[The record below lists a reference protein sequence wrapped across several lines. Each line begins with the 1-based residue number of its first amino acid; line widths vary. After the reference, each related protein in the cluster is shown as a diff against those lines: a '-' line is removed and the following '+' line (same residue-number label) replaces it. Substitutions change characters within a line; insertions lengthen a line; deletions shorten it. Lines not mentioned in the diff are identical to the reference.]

1 MKKSKSATSCRQYD
15 LTAFKSPADLRA
27 IPAEEM
33 PQLAARIREFLVEK
47 VSATGGHLASNLGV
61 VELSLALHRVF
72 DAPQDHIIWD
82 VGHQS
87 YIHKI
92 ITGRADR
99 FDELRKVGGL
109 CGFTNR
115 KESEYDPFGAGHSST
130 SISAALGFATAD
142 RIAGRK
148 AYTVAVIG
156 DGAFTGGMVHEAL
169 NNCAPDLPL
178 IIVLNENEMS
188 ISRNTGAFAQY
199 ISHIRSSRRYLRTKS
214 RTKDVLPRIPLIG
227 RGLYKIAKG
236 LTHFAKRRLY
246 RANYFEELGFLYLGP
261 ADGNDY
267 ARTERILRQ
276 AKARNGAVIVHLKT
290 TKGKGYLPAESDPSH
305 FHSTAPCTAAAG
317 AGSFH
322 AAFGEELVSLAK
334 ENDRICA
341 ITAAMEI
348 GCGLDAF
355 SREFPTRFFDVGIAE
370 EHAATFAAGM
380 AAGGMIPCFAVY
392 STFLQRAYDNVLHD
406 IALQNLP
413 VKLFIDRAGLA
424 HGDGATHH
432 GIFDVSF
439 LSAIPHLRLYAPAC
453 YGTLR
458 AMMKDVMTIDTPCAI
473 RYPNASEDARIAPL
487 FYPDG
492 DFARYGVRADFKKD
506 ERPQNIVITY
516 GNIVKEALNAKEQ
529 AAQQGRS
536 VGILLLEVL
545 KPYDELAKQI
555 APYLSRTTRV
565 IFLEEGMAHGGA
577 ACLTAEALREEM
589 GERFPSDYRVLAIKD
604 HFASP
609 AEKTDLY
616 RYCGISAEDV
626 LENLL

>member
-142 RIAGRK
+142 HIAGRK

-214 RTKDVLPRIPLIG
+214 RTKDLLPRIPLIG

-246 RANYFEELGFLYLGP
+246 RANYFEELGFLSLGP
-261 ADGNDY
+261 VDGNDY

-322 AAFGEELVSLAK
+322 AVFGEELVSLAK

-348 GCGLDAF
+348 GCGLAAF

-370 EHAATFAAGM
+370 EHAATFAAGL
-380 AAGGMIPCFAVY
+380 AAGGMVPCFAVY

-492 DFARYGVRADFKKD
+492 DFACYGVRADFDND

-529 AAQQGRS
+529 AILQGRS

-545 KPYDELAKQI
+545 KPYNELAKQI

-609 AEKTDLY
+609 TEKTDLY